1 MPFYF
6 GLFLIPFSP
15 SGECFP
21 PAVSRRYVRR
31 AVGIRA
37 QSARNDEETDA
48 LLRVGLLK
56 SYVRQG
62 RTVLGIKPPHYLRDK
77 EQGWTGRRDR
87 CSCALNEYTF
97 RLKAIV
103 ILLPDEVLP
112 EEASEFPLLEVEV
125 RRGSGPCTLAVTL
138 GSTSHSVEVAVHYVP

>member
-62 RTVLGIKPPHYLRDK
+62 RTVLGIKLPHYLCEK
-77 EQGWTGRRDR
+77 EQGRTVRKGRFV
-87 CSCALNEYTF
+87 S
-97 RLKAIV
+97 
-103 ILLPDEVLP
+103 
-112 EEASEFPLLEVEV
+112 LE
-125 RRGSGPCTLAVTL
+125 
-138 GSTSHSVEVAVHYVP
+138 SHSS